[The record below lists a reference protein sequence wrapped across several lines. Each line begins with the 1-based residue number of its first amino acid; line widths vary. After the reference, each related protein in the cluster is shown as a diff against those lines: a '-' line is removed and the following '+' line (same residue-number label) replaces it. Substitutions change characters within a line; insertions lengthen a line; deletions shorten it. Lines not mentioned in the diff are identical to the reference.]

1 MIFPHKKW
9 PRRTWSAITSFV
21 SQIAM
26 CLQLCF
32 SCTVC
37 HFLSTVKISC
47 AKSLMRKQSVI
58 QTWRLTGG
66 HIWTC
71 FKEFSQFEL
80 CIFTTIDPISN
91 KGKSFLYDGGPGG
104 GSNHSWIK
112 TSIGKI
118 LQMVSLILPNFNS
131 SCFYRIVSKS
141 AVILLSSGK
150 PFHLNVINCLYLKLL
165 IWFFLYLKKFWHCGQ

>member
-9 PRRTWSAITSFV
+9 HRRTWSAITSFV

-26 CLQLCF
+26 CLQFCF
-32 SCTVC
+32 FLYKQVC

-71 FKEFSQFEL
+71 SRNFLWYFEL

-131 SCFYRIVSKS
+131 SCFTGLFQNQLWSFYRQVS
-141 AVILLSSGK
+141 
-150 PFHLNVINCLYLKLL
+150 PFI
-165 IWFFLYLKKFWHCGQ
+165 